1 MAIVRSIPAK
11 RIING
16 NVVDTSE
23 ISVVS
28 ELDYRT
34 HGESTIIIR
43 GIAQSN
49 VVLDSATTDHV
60 VIKAMTKVT
69 ILPDVGKIDEDYDEI
84 ALDKFACVEFLFV
97 NGHWYILSSDGLKQ
111 S

>member
-1 MAIVRSIPAK
+1 MAIVRSIPSK

-16 NVVDTSE
+16 NIVETSE
-23 ISVVS
+23 ISLVS

-34 HGESTIIIR
+34 RGESKIIVR
-43 GIAQSN
+43 GISQSN
-49 VVLDSATTDHV
+49 VVLDSSTTDHI

-69 ILPDVGKIDEDYDEI
+69 ILPDVGKIDEEYDEI
-84 ALDKFACVEFLFV
+84 ALDKFACVEFLFT

>member
-1 MAIVRSIPAK
+1 MAIVRTIPSK

-16 NVVDTSE
+16 NVVNTSE

-34 HGESTIIIR
+34 NGESTIIVR
-43 GIAQSN
+43 NIAESN
-49 VVLDSATTDHV
+49 VVLDSSTTDHV
-60 VIKAMTKVT
+60 VVKAMTKVT
-69 ILPDVGKIDEDYDEI
+69 IIPDVGKIDEDFDEI
-84 ALDKFACVEFLFV
+84 ILDKFACVEFLFV

>member
-1 MAIVRSIPAK
+1 MAIVRTIPSK

-16 NVVDTSE
+16 NMVNTSE

-34 HGESTIIIR
+34 HGESTIVVR

-49 VVLDSATTDHV
+49 VILDSSTTDHV
-60 VIKAMTKVT
+60 VVKAMTKVT
-69 ILPDVGKIDEDYDEI
+69 VLPDVGKIDEEYDEI

-97 NGHWYILSSDGLKQ
+97 NAHWYILSSDGLKQ

>member
-1 MAIVRSIPAK
+1 MAVVRTIPSK

-16 NVVDTSE
+16 NIIKTSE

-34 HGESTIIIR
+34 HGEAKIIVR
-43 GIAQSN
+43 GISKSN
-49 VVLDSATTDHV
+49 VILDSSTTDHV
-60 VIKAMTKVT
+60 VVKAMTNVT
-69 ILPDVGKIDEDYDEI
+69 ILPDIGKIDEEFDEI
-84 ALDKFACVEFLFV
+84 VLDKFACVEFLFV

>member
-23 ISVVS
+23 ISVIS

-34 HGESTIIIR
+34 HGESKIIVR
-43 GIAQSN
+43 GIAHSN
-49 VVLDSATTDHV
+49 VILDSSTTDHI
-60 VIKAMTKVT
+60 VIKAMTHLT
-69 ILPDVGKIDEDYDEI
+69 ILPDVGKIDEEYDEI
-84 ALDKFACVEFLFV
+84 VLDKFACVEFLFV